1 MNERIK
7 KLRNQL
13 GLTLEE
19 FGSRIGMSKSG
30 LSKIER
36 NVSGISDQTIRSIC
50 REFEVNET
58 WLRTGEGDMF
68 DQSSTSILSRVSAEY
83 DLSSREQAM
92 ISAFLELN
100 AADRA
105 AIMRYVDKLVEKLAP
120 PSAADAVASSVAATR
135 DYLDMVAEE
144 KNTEES
150 SSTSAG

>member
-1 MNERIK
+1 MNGRIK
-7 KLRNQL
+7 ELRNQL

-50 REFEVNET
+50 REFEVNEA

-68 DQSSTSILSRVSAEY
+68 DQSSSSILNRVSAEY
-83 DLSSREQAM
+83 NLSSREQAM
-92 ISAFLELN
+92 ISAFLELD
-100 AADRA
+100 ASDRS

-120 PSAADAVASSVAATR
+120 PSPTGIVASSIAAAR
-135 DYLDMVAEE
+135 DYLDMVSEE
-144 KNTEES
+144 KNTEEN

>member
-7 KLRNQL
+7 ELRNQL

-50 REFEVNET
+50 REFEVNEE
-58 WLRTGEGDMF
+58 WLRTGDGDMF
-68 DQSSTSILSRVSAEY
+68 DQSNGSILSRVSSEY
-83 DLSSREQAM
+83 GLTAREQAV
-92 ISAFLELN
+92 IAAFLELDT
-100 AADRA
+100 ADRA
-105 AIMRYVDKLVEKLAP
+105 VIMRYVDKLVEKLAP

>member
-7 KLRNQL
+7 ELRNQL

-50 REFEVNET
+50 REFEVNEE
-58 WLRTGEGDMF
+58 WLRTGDGDMF
-68 DQSSTSILSRVSAEY
+68 DQSNGSILSRVSSEY
-83 DLSSREQAM
+83 GLTAREQAV
-92 ISAFLELN
+92 IAAFLELDT
-100 AADRA
+100 ADRA
-105 AIMRYVDKLVEKLAP
+105 VIMRYVDKLVEKLTP

-144 KNTEES
+144 KSTEES